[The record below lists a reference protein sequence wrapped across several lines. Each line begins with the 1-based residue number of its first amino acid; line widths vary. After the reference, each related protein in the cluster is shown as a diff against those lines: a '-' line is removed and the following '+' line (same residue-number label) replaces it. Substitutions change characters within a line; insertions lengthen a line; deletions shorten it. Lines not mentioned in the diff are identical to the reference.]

1 MTLLTFAIVLVIL
14 LAALYVLNYLWTPP
28 RPVQVIINV
37 VAGLVVFFML
47 LDLFGLMSL
56 PFRLK

>member
-14 LAALYVLNYLWTPP
+14 LAGLYVLNYLWTPP